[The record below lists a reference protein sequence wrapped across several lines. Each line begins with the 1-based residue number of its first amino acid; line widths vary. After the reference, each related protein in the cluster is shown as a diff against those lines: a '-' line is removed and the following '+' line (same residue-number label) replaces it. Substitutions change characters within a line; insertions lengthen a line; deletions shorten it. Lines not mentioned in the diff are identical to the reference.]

1 MVVMETKD
9 NRISITHNM
18 DVELLYSNSQLH
30 ILTYKDTAIITTA
43 KQGSSY
49 LREVSKTVKGADKHT
64 LTPSLRNDG
73 KLFLTEDLTVP
84 TKLDSKNIT
93 ELFNGKSKVKNILF
107 LFREP
112 MKKLTGGL
120 YQDFINSFPSAED
133 NSTLLDIM
141 ISKSLRSD
149 IDNAGLMEM
158 MVYFQGRAQKDWKT
172 SHNVNLT
179 DVEIFIQ
186 EIFIDYIKKH
196 ISTGTLLSEGHTKP
210 WCIDAMQWI
219 KGFEELDYDVK
230 FFNLDNINYNL
241 SEVLTKDYK
250 IPIGMEDNV
259 DRASNPNVKDWV
271 NNNRFIKEVRTSLLM
286 AIDFEIRIYNVMR
299 KDIRNITPNKED

>member
-1 MVVMETKD
+1 METED

-18 DVELLYSNSQLH
+18 DVTLLYSNSQLH
-30 ILTYKDTAIITTA
+30 ILVYKDTAIITTA

-49 LREVSKTVKGADKHT
+49 LREVSKKVKGADKHT

-73 KLFLTEDLTVP
+73 KIFLTEDLTVP

-133 NSTLLDIM
+133 NSTILDIM

-158 MVYFQGRAQKDWKT
+158 MTYFQGRAQKDWKN

-230 FFNLDNINYNL
+230 FFNLDNKNYNL

-259 DRASNPNVKDWV
+259 DRASNNNVKDWV
-271 NNNRFIKEVRTSLLM
+271 DKKRFIKEVRISLLQ
-286 AIDFEIRIYNVMR
+286 AIEFEVRIFEVMR
-299 KDIRNITPNKED
+299 KDIRNITPDKED

>member
-1 MVVMETKD
+1 METEN

-18 DVELLYSNSQLH
+18 DVTLLYSNSQLH
-30 ILTYKDTAIITTA
+30 ILVYKDTAIITTA

-49 LREVSKTVKGADKHT
+49 LREVSKKVKGADKHT

-141 ISKSLRSD
+141 ISKSLSSD
-149 IDNAGLMEM
+149 IDNVGLMEM
-158 MVYFQGRAQKDWKT
+158 MTYFQGRAQKDWKN

-196 ISTGTLLSEGHTKP
+196 ISAGTLLSEGHTKP

-230 FFNLDNINYNL
+230 FFNLDNKNYNL

-259 DRASNPNVKDWV
+259 ERASNNNVKDWV
-271 NNNRFIKEVRTSLLM
+271 DKKRFIKEVRISLLQ
-286 AIDFEIRIYNVMR
+286 AIEFEVRIFEVMR
-299 KDIRNITPNKED
+299 KDIRNITPDKED

>member
-1 MVVMETKD
+1 MEMED

-18 DVELLYSNSQLH
+18 DVTLLYSNSQLH
-30 ILTYKDTAIITTA
+30 ILVYNDTAIITTA

-49 LREVSKTVKGADKHT
+49 LRDVSKKVKGTDKHT

-73 KLFLTEDLTVP
+73 KLFLNEDLTVP

-120 YQDFINSFPSAED
+120 YQDFLNNFPAAED

-141 ISKSLRSD
+141 ISKSLCSD
-149 IDNAGLMEM
+149 IDNEGLMEILQ
-158 MVYFQGRAQKDWKT
+158 YFAGRAPKDWRNPY
-172 SHNVNLT
+172 NVNLT

-196 ISTGTLLSEGHTKP
+196 ISTGTLLSEGHTRP

-271 NNNRFIKEVRTSLLM
+271 NNNRFIKEVRTSLLQ
-286 AIDFEIRIYNVMR
+286 AIEFEIRIYNVMR